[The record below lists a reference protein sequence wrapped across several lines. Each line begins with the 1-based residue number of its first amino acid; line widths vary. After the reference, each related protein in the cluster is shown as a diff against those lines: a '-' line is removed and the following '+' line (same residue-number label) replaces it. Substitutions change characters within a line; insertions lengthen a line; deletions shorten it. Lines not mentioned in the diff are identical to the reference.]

1 MDGRGNIA
9 SRSLTGGT
17 RLLEYTLA
25 VCVFLGSFALWV
37 VAPFGNPTSSGMLTL
52 HCPPGEVH
60 ALATF
65 LRRQGA
71 TMVSVNELE
80 YVFASDN
87 PLYARL
93 EAGLA
98 G

>member
-37 VAPFGNPTSSGMLTL
+37 VAPFGSLYPPEAPSAIPVPSFLAQITSS
-52 HCPPGEVH
+52 V
-60 ALATF
+60 
-65 LRRQGA
+65 
-71 TMVSVNELE
+71 VNTVL
-80 YVFASDN
+80 SG
-87 PLYARL
+87 P
-93 EAGLA
+93 
-98 G
+98 